1 MAIDQFAAAVDGDPG
16 YLQARLQLGHALRR
30 ARAFD
35 RALAAYEGALS
46 VDPRFAEARL
56 GYAVALA
63 DAGRYRMTRA
73 WLHEARRTNPERLEF
88 TELLV
93 RILAAAPDASVRDG
107 TLAVDLGNR
116 LVRQARTWR
125 TLEAQAMALA
135 ETGRWAE
142 AVERQRD
149 AIEIFERT
157 MRTPNPALSDGLR
170 RYERRQP
177 SRVPWSTDPL

>member
-1 MAIDQFAAAVDGDPG
+1 VPVA
-16 YLQARLQLGHALRR
+16 RR
-30 ARAFD
+30 A
-35 RALAAYEGALS
+35 
-46 VDPRFAEARL
+46 
-56 GYAVALA
+56 
-63 DAGRYRMTRA
+63 
-73 WLHEARRTNPERLEF
+73 NPERLEF

-93 RILAAAPDASVRDG
+93 RVLSAAPDASVRDG
-107 TLAVDLGNR
+107 HLAVDLGDR

-135 ETGRWAE
+135 EAGQWAE